1 MTTEP
6 TAFLQQPLQSYLDRL
21 AAKEPIPGGGS
32 VAALTGA
39 LAAGLLSM
47 VANFT
52 VGKEKYQAVE
62 AEVGR
67 ILLEAESL
75 RAQLGRSTE
84 EDSEAYAF
92 VSSAYALPKA
102 TDEEKAARSAAI
114 QDALRQAVQIPVQVA
129 LACHRVIELSCDLV
143 DKGNPGLVSDVG
155 VAVVLA
161 QAALHSAVL
170 NVEVN
175 LGGIKDAAFS
185 QALAEQVEPLLGEVP
200 EMVETV
206 LDRVNEIMRG

>member
-1 MTTEP
+1 
-6 TAFLQQPLQSYLDRL
+6 
-21 AAKEPIPGGGS
+21 
-32 VAALTGA
+32 
-39 LAAGLLSM
+39 
-47 VANFT
+47 
-52 VGKEKYQAVE
+52 
-62 AEVGR
+62 
-67 ILLEAESL
+67 
-75 RAQLGRSTE
+75 
-84 EDSEAYAF
+84 
-92 VSSAYALPKA
+92 
-102 TDEEKAARSAAI
+102 
-114 QDALRQAVQIPVQVA
+114 
-129 LACHRVIELSCDLV
+129 V